1 MELWELAAREQIR
14 VTLARYNHNGD
25 RGRVTQLAEQFAPDG
40 VLEIS
45 GGPTYEGR
53 EAIEAGLGGGV
64 EERIAGAGDGPK
76 PIVRHHVSSVLI
88 EDVTP
93 EEAHAAS
100 YFAVMSRDGLD
111 HWGRYRDTL
120 KVVDGEWKIA
130 HRYVRVDARVEG
142 SWAPAPR

>member
-1 MELWELAAREQIR
+1 MEVWELVAREQIR

-25 RGRVTQLAEQFAPDG
+25 RGRVVELSEQFAPDG
-40 VLEIS
+40 VLEIA
-45 GGPTYEGR
+45 GGATYTGR
-53 EAIEAGLGGGV
+53 RAIADGLGGGV
-64 EERIAGAGDGPK
+64 EARLSGNGGGPP

-120 KVVDGEWKIA
+120 RVVDGEWKIA
-130 HRYVRVDARVEG
+130 HRYVRVDAAVEG
-142 SWAPAPR
+142 SWAPRAS